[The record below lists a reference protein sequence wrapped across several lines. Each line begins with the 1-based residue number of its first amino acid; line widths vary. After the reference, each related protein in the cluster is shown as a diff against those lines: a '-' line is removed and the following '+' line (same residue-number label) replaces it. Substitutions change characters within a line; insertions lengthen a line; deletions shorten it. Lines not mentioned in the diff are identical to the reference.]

1 MTTETQF
8 GEVDIYGQRHPI
20 ETPELIEMRLKELE
34 EELEVVAKKDSW
46 VTAQEKCAPELIG
59 RDFKLLFLRAR
70 KFQAKVGNSGEP
82 CGVMFRCSSSR
93 NGFVS
98 I

>member
-1 MTTETQF
+1 MAIETQF

-20 ETPELIEMRLKELE
+20 ETPDLIETRLKELD
-34 EELEVVAKKDSW
+34 EELEALTKKDSW

-70 KFQAKVGNSGEP
+70 KFQAKVGTASNVEP
-82 CGVMFRCSSSR
+82 SPNMIQLYRP
-93 NGFVS
+93 NYM
-98 I
+98 